1 MIGSLRRSL
10 YAAGALALA
19 LLLAWRKGIR
29 DGGTKQKLN
38 AERADHEAADT
49 LRRTVD
55 RNLDQR
61 MRDMA
66 GRGYRD

>member
-10 YAAGALALA
+10 YAAGAFLLA
-19 LLLAWRKGIR
+19 LLLVWRKGLR
-29 DGGTKQKLN
+29 DGSSKQKLK

-55 RNLDQR
+55 RKLDQR